1 MSKKYLVEIN
11 VLNRLL
17 SFFSKAKTDKSYQTA
32 LDKAFKSNN
41 PEFNRLYTNWVKS
54 GDKLIDGIIN
64 EPLGGAHNDIPAAH
78 QLVKEAILKNLI
90 ELDKLDPEKRIEERI
105 EKFCKMGVVIEG

>member
-1 MSKKYLVEIN
+1 MSKKYLVEIG

-41 PEFNRLYTNWVKS
+41 PEFNRLYNNWVKS
-54 GDKLIDGIIN
+54 GDKLIDGIKDSLREKGYSEEEIN
-64 EPLGGAHNDIPAAH
+64 NIM
-78 QLVKEAILKNLI
+78 KY
-90 ELDKLDPEKRIEERI
+90 
-105 EKFCKMGVVIEG
+105 